1 MNFRKLFKRTERA
14 GSLFITLMLI
24 MFSASA
30 AAQDG
35 KLKGNVTGASDGE
48 PLIGV
53 SVVVKG
59 TSKGSVTDYDGN
71 YALNG
76 LKRGDIVV
84 FSYIGY
90 TAAEQTYNGQQTM
103 DIKLKE
109 DSRTLDD
116 VVVIGYG
123 TMKKKLV
130 TGATMQLKGDDI
142 QKLNTVNPLSAMQ
155 GQTPGVNIVSTSGQP
170 GASMSVTIRGLG
182 TVGNSQ
188 PLYLIDGIAGD
199 ITNLNPA
206 DIERIDVLKDAAS
219 AAIYGAQ
226 AANLSL
232 IHI

>member
-1 MNFRKLFKRTERA
+1 MMNFRKLFKRTERA

-116 VVVIGYG
+116 VV
-123 TMKKKLV
+123 
-130 TGATMQLKGDDI
+130 
-142 QKLNTVNPLSAMQ
+142 
-155 GQTPGVNIVSTSGQP
+155 
-170 GASMSVTIRGLG
+170 
-182 TVGNSQ
+182 
-188 PLYLIDGIAGD
+188 
-199 ITNLNPA
+199 
-206 DIERIDVLKDAAS
+206 
-219 AAIYGAQ
+219 
-226 AANLSL
+226 
-232 IHI
+232 

>member
-1 MNFRKLFKRTERA
+1 MMNFRKLFKRTERA

-84 FSYIGY
+84 FSYI
-90 TAAEQTYNGQQTM
+90 
-103 DIKLKE
+103 
-109 DSRTLDD
+109 
-116 VVVIGYG
+116 V
-123 TMKKKLV
+123 
-130 TGATMQLKGDDI
+130 
-142 QKLNTVNPLSAMQ
+142 
-155 GQTPGVNIVSTSGQP
+155 
-170 GASMSVTIRGLG
+170 
-182 TVGNSQ
+182 
-188 PLYLIDGIAGD
+188 
-199 ITNLNPA
+199 
-206 DIERIDVLKDAAS
+206 
-219 AAIYGAQ
+219 
-226 AANLSL
+226 
-232 IHI
+232 

>member
-30 AAQDG
+30 AAQEG
-35 KLKGNVTGASDGE
+35 SW
-48 PLIGV
+48 
-53 SVVVKG
+53 

-188 PLYLIDGIAGD
+188 PLYLIDG
-199 ITNLNPA
+199 LPA
-206 DIERIDVLKDAAS
+206 RQRAERK
-219 AAIYGAQ
+219 AQ
-226 AANLSL
+226 ARSRTTGM
-232 IHI
+232 